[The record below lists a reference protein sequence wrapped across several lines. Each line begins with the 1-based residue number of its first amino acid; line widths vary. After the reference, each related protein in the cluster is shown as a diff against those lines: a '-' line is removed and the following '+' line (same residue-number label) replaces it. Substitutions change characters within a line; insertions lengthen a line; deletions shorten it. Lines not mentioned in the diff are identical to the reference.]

1 MLVVGPAEK
10 KAGLTYKD
18 GAKAVSE
25 EQILSLAMLHG
36 VQLVVSVALAYQQ
49 IASWHSSPVAA
60 APDAK
65 KKQ

>member
-10 KAGLTYKD
+10 KAGLTYNQ
-18 GAKAVSE
+18 GAKATSQD
-25 EQILSLAMLHG
+25 QILSLAMLHG

-49 IASWHSSPVAA
+49 IASWHSSPA